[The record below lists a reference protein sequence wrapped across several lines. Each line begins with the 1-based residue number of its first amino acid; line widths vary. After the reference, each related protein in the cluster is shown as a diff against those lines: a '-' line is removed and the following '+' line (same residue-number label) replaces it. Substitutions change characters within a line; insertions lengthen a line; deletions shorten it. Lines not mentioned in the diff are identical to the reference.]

1 MKNRTNTLCSICH
14 DVIETQH
21 VFSEDNQVFLKRNMK
36 ESSNG
41 TVIKDQ
47 WYPIN
52 FQWVSDVKL
61 RNNLIRQ
68 SNFD

>member
-21 VFSEDNQVFLKRNMK
+21 VFSEDNQVFIKRNRV

-41 TVIKDQ
+41 SILKDQ

-52 FQWVSDVKL
+52 FQWVSDMEL
-61 RNNLIRQ
+61 RKNLALQ
-68 SNFD
+68 SNME

>member
-1 MKNRTNTLCSICH
+1 MKNTTKSICCICH

-21 VFSEDNQVFLKRNMK
+21 VFSEDNQVFLKRNMI

-41 TVIKDQ
+41 KTLKDQ

-52 FQWVSDVKL
+52 FQWVSDMEL
-61 RNNLIRQ
+61 RNNLALQ
-68 SNFD
+68 SNLD